1 MKVVKKLRRNYHHHG
16 GHGKPVKKNTTTYLP
31 TYVHKKI
38 RENATRAKCVIITHL
53 MHIYIA

>member
-1 MKVVKKLRRNYHHHG
+1 MKVVKKIATQLSSSWRSW
-16 GHGKPVKKNTTTYLP
+16 KASKKKYDYIP

-53 MHIYIA
+53 MHIYIAI

>member
-16 GHGKPVKKNTTTYLP
+16 DHGKPVKKYDYIL

-53 MHIYIA
+53 MHIYIAI

>member
-1 MKVVKKLRRNYHHHG
+1 MKVVKKLRRNYHHNG
-16 GHGKPVKKNTTTYLP
+16 DHGKPVKKKYNYIL

-53 MHIYIA
+53 MHIYIAI